1 MTMGS
6 AHSRRMVLG
15 GSLALAAALAARPV
29 LALDQ
34 PARATRTLMA
44 PGGREVSVSEWVPEG
59 TVRGTILF
67 SHGAGSAPWHYD
79 LILAPWIAAGYHVL
93 APLHVDSREHP
104 RTKDFPGLA
113 SWKTRI
119 EDMRL
124 LIAAIGDTPFIA
136 AGHSYGGLVATTLG
150 GSQGVAPEGISAPFY
165 PRLAK
170 AVVAF
175 SPPAP
180 VPVLM
185 TAEGYGKIAVPALIQ
200 TGTIDN
206 PPSIDDPESEAWK
219 GHLAPFD
226 AAAEGGNRYGL
237 VLQGANHYF
246 GGIIC
251 DDSQPGPP
259 QLAQIDLA
267 NRYVGLFLEAYGQ
280 GDAAAKSALDAR
292 ITDALPAR
300 LMAK

>member
-79 LILAPWIAAGYHVL
+79 LFLAPWIAAGYHVL

-124 LIAAIGDTPFIA
+124 LIAAIGEIGRA
-136 AGHSYGGLVATTLG
+136 RV
-150 GSQGVAPEGISAPFY
+150 
-165 PRLAK
+165 
-170 AVVAF
+170 
-175 SPPAP
+175 
-180 VPVLM
+180 
-185 TAEGYGKIAVPALIQ
+185 GKSV
-200 TGTIDN
+200 
-206 PPSIDDPESEAWK
+206 
-219 GHLAPFD
+219 
-226 AAAEGGNRYGL
+226 
-237 VLQGANHYF
+237 
-246 GGIIC
+246 
-251 DDSQPGPP
+251 
-259 QLAQIDLA
+259 
-267 NRYVGLFLEAYGQ
+267 
-280 GDAAAKSALDAR
+280 
-292 ITDALPAR
+292 
-300 LMAK
+300 